1 MTKVSESVCVCVCV
15 CVYADLILPHL
26 HILYTSPIH
35 TLTICIHPHPY
46 TPSPIHTL
54 TICIHPHPYTP
65 SPTLTEL
72 DHPQGA
78 KLFGKQPGRTVRV
91 ARGSGTS
98 VREVQELLS
107 QYTKFAQMVKK
118 MGGMKGLFKNTRGT
132 VVCIS
137 HTILFLQ
144 CHWSDCVLKNEGI
157 PEVVMVGS
165 EIPLVRLWGIKF
177 TIYTVD

>member
-1 MTKVSESVCVCVCV
+1 MQICGTDTPS
-15 CVYADLILPHL
+15 L
-26 HILYTSPIH
+26 TH
-35 TLTICIHPHPY
+35 TLT
-46 TPSPIHTL
+46 HT
-54 TICIHPHPYTP
+54 HPHPYTP

>member
-1 MTKVSESVCVCVCV
+1 MS
-15 CVYADLILPHL
+15 YPIPHS
-26 HILYTSPIH
+26 HTSSPIH
-35 TLTICIHPHPY
+35 TLTYP
-46 TPSPIHTL
+46 L
-54 TICIHPHPYTP
+54 

-78 KLFGKQPGRTVRV
+78 KLFGKQPVRTVHV

-132 VVCIS
+132 VS
-137 HTILFLQ
+137 YM
-144 CHWSDCVLKNEGI
+144 SYY
-157 PEVVMVGS
+157 GS
-165 EIPLVRLWGIKF
+165 GDWNPIGQFV
-177 TIYTVD
+177 Y